1 MGSAT
6 ARLTPPPSFEVE
18 SADSVSDALAR
29 LLRAFGAGYPAA
41 LRADMDLM
49 LESFSGGSGAS
60 SPGPSRGRKTTASQI
75 GTANSSK
82 PNRKKARAPRAASY

>member
-1 MGSAT
+1 MGSAA
-6 ARLTPPPSFEVE
+6 ARLTPQPSFGVE

-60 SPGPSRGRKTTASQI
+60 SPGPSKGRKATASQ
-75 GTANSSK
+75 GGGADSTK
-82 PNRKKARAPRAASY
+82 PNRKKTRAPRAAAR